1 MASLLD
7 MRYKN
12 KNKFKS
18 SCKTAYLVAA
28 ATFSAKTAKEHILSL
43 GKYNLYVMDPRL
55 NQQHAGLQHTVLQP
69 LQEVARPWAR
79 FKPTLPEKPE
89 VDGGTLIYFNILSM
103 MKNL

>member
-43 GKYNLYVMDPRL
+43 GKYDLYVLTSLIKQNWRQESIEVHEQK
-55 NQQHAGLQHTVLQP
+55 NQN
-69 LQEVARPWAR
+69 
-79 FKPTLPEKPE
+79 F
-89 VDGGTLIYFNILSM
+89 LIADRETI
-103 MKNL
+103 